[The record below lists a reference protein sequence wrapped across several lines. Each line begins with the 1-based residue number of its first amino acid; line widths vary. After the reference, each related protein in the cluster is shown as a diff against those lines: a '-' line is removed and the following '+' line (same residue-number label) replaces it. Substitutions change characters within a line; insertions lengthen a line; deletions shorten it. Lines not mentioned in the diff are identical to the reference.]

1 MIGLVSLPSPVPR
14 YRVNGLMLTKK
25 ELATLSTPTN
35 IILQYFKTH
44 RAFLKELG
52 KHMTIAAAEEFVR
65 HLIDS
70 LLD

>member
-25 ELATLSTPTN
+25 ESATLSTPSNT
-35 IILQYFKTH
+35 IIQFFNTRK
-44 RAFLKELG
+44 AFLKELG
-52 KHMTIAAAEEFVR
+52 KHITIAAAEEFVR
-65 HLIDS
+65 HLVDR